1 MECGRCAAQLAD
13 HCDLCFY
20 LKTELEVHLIVRPE
34 RAIDV
39 RDANTLFVADAMG
52 RKAAV
57 TCSCCSFQVGYRLP
71 FGPRGAKFIA
81 FGSDLVKCMGKA
93 FERNAVLKDVYQ
105 TEPFRAIE
113 SRKSFHGDRLS
124 DVQAQAVI
132 SSSSHIAECIASPRP
147 QLATSSPSLLM
158 HLEVGRVYD
167 LSPSSVLFA
176 HGSIS
181 DRFRGNRGM
190 RLDDA
195 INAIS
200 NGSLLAGSFPPIGA
214 AQDGG
219 QIISIQGNRRLFVH
233 RVLSTLGVL
242 ATIRIKIHSWNDW
255 EMQRLRWDESLG
267 RDSPKWERSMSSPNG
282 GAFVS
287 VRSQYRHLQS
297 EVHTQSLAILGLADG
312 SLPQRRATA
321 SPHRHARV
329 VAELRATSE
338 NTRDLQLAKPM
349 LEEAREGNSA
359 SEVDVQTTRA
369 YSEAQSSQPQRDRNI
384 VEARQ
389 MLALF
394 DGESYGRDYIS
405 FEKFESIARLPHHIS
420 DANWSYGALLD
431 TDNCITGWFPTP

>member
-1 MECGRCAAQLAD
+1 
-13 HCDLCFY
+13 
-20 LKTELEVHLIVRPE
+20 
-34 RAIDV
+34 
-39 RDANTLFVADAMG
+39 
-52 RKAAV
+52 
-57 TCSCCSFQVGYRLP
+57 
-71 FGPRGAKFIA
+71 
-81 FGSDLVKCMGKA
+81 MGKA

-255 EMQRLRWDESLG
+255 EMQRLRWDEVLDG
-267 RDSPKWERSMSSPNG
+267 I
-282 GAFVS
+282 
-287 VRSQYRHLQS
+287 LQS
-297 EVHTQSLAILGLADG
+297 GSDLCLRRTAERLFQYVASTDICSQGCIHNLSLFLGWLMEACL
-312 SLPQRRATA
+312 SA
-321 SPHRHARV
+321 V
-329 VAELRATSE
+329 
-338 NTRDLQLAKPM
+338 QL
-349 LEEAREGNSA
+349 
-359 SEVDVQTTRA
+359 
-369 YSEAQSSQPQRDRNI
+369 
-384 VEARQ
+384 
-389 MLALF
+389 
-394 DGESYGRDYIS
+394 
-405 FEKFESIARLPHHIS
+405 HH
-420 DANWSYGALLD
+420 L
-431 TDNCITGWFPTP
+431 TGMPE